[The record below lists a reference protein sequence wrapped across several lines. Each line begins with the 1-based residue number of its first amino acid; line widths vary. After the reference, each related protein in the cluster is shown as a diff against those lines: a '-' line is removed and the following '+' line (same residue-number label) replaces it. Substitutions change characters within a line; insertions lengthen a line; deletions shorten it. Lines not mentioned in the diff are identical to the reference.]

1 MRPIHSGFV
10 HHWRT
15 SHPASLAARLMLL
28 CFLALPWLAACT
40 PASLTPTPSPEPTAA
55 PARVLS
61 GADLCRRGP
70 RFTAAMG
77 FSQQASIGT
86 AIQGV
91 KGLAIVDPAANDG
104 RGALY
109 QHPTWDDAG
118 YLAAWTYDRNGNV
131 YAAPAPLV
139 SLVENPP
146 ELQNV
151 IHKVDT
157 DSQVMAEWVSLPAAL
172 PPSGANPYGVVGLAY
187 DCDTELLY
195 ATSLAGSTAGQEV
208 GRIFAI
214 DLATGQVLDTLEG
227 IDAMGVGVYNGAQS
241 KRLFYGLARRPEV
254 WSLALD
260 EQGRFVGEPRFELSL
275 AGLPTE
281 GRQTVRRIRFDAG
294 TGATF
299 YLVNFNYTLQVAGER
314 QETVLPF
321 SYDPFSDTW
330 SAAAP

>member
-1 MRPIHSGFV
+1 MNSIRSAFFRLAFRPV
-10 HHWRT
+10 
-15 SHPASLAARLMLL
+15 AL
-28 CFLALPWLAACT
+28 LALFWLAACA
-40 PASLTPTPSPEPTAA
+40 PAAPATVAPEPTAP
-55 PARVLS
+55 PARTLS

-70 RFTAAMG
+70 RFTATLG

-91 KGLAIVDPAANDG
+91 KGLAIVDPAGNNG
-104 RGALY
+104 QGSLY
-109 QHPTWDDAG
+109 QHPSWDDAG
-118 YLAAWTYDRNGNV
+118 HLGAWTYDRRGNV
-131 YAAPAPLV
+131 YVAPAPLV

-146 ELQNV
+146 ELQNR
-151 IHKVDT
+151 IYKVDS
-157 DSQVMAEWVSLPAAL
+157 DSQIMAEWVDLPAAL

-195 ATSLAGSTAGQEV
+195 ASSLAGSTAGQEV

-227 IDAMGVGVYNGAQS
+227 SDAMGVGVFDGSQG
-241 KRLFYGLARRPEV
+241 KRLYYGLTRRPEV
-254 WSLALD
+254 WSIALD
-260 EQGRFVGEPRFELSL
+260 EQGRFAGEPRFELSL

-281 GRQTVRRIRFDAG
+281 GRQTVRRIRFGEG

-299 YLVNFNYTLQVAGER
+299 YLMNFNYTLQVAGER
-314 QETVLPF
+314 QETILPF

-330 SAAAP
+330 SAAAAP

>member
-1 MRPIHSGFV
+1 MHSIPSVFIRFAFRPL
-10 HHWRT
+10 T
-15 SHPASLAARLMLL
+15 L
-28 CFLALPWLAACT
+28 LALVWLAACA
-40 PASLTPTPSPEPTAA
+40 PVASTPTPSPEPTAP
-55 PARVLS
+55 PARSLS

-70 RFTAAMG
+70 RFTATLG

-91 KGLAIVDPAANDG
+91 KGLAIVDPAGNNG
-104 RGALY
+104 QGSLY

-118 YLAAWTYDRNGNV
+118 YLGAWTYDRRGNV
-131 YAAPAPLV
+131 YVAPAPLV
-139 SLVENPP
+139 SLLENPP
-146 ELQNV
+146 DQQNK

-157 DSQVMAEWVSLPAAL
+157 DSQVMAEWVDLPAAL

-195 ATSLAGSTAGQEV
+195 ASSLAGSTAGKEV

-227 IDAMGVGVYNGAQS
+227 IDAMGVGVYNGAQG
-241 KRLFYGLARRPEV
+241 KRLYYGLTRQPEV
-254 WSLALD
+254 WSIALD
-260 EQGRFVGEPRFELSL
+260 EQGRFAGEPRFELSL

-281 GRQTVRRIRFDAG
+281 GRQTVRRIRFGEG

-314 QETVLPF
+314 QETILPF
-321 SYDPFSDTW
+321 TYDPFSDTW
-330 SAAAP
+330 SAAAVP